1 MDEKKYEIKEVLFW
15 GDEIFKPGDL
25 VMLQDKCENVYK
37 GKIVKLRKGTESGK
51 DTYSGKAHIILDMSG
66 VFDSEQIPI
75 LLDEI
80 ETLDFGQGGSD
91 NPSGC
96 IPGCTCKPGEDQP
109 GSDTEKEP
117 EGTPTPEPGA
127 NPDETGGG
135 EETPNAN

>member
-37 GKIVKLRKGTESGK
+37 GKIIKLKKGTESGK
-51 DTYSGKAHIILDMSG
+51 DTYSGKAHIVLDTSG
-66 VFDSEQIPI
+66 IFDSEQIPI

-91 NPSGC
+91 NPGGC
-96 IPGCTCKPGEDQP
+96 NPGCTCKPGTDI
-109 GSDTEKEP
+109 EKEP
-117 EGTPTPEPGA
+117 EVTPTPEPDT
-127 NPDETGGG
+127 NPDEAGGG
-135 EETPNAN
+135 EETANAN